1 MPVPVVCGDGCA
13 SSSWRRC
20 RSPVPR
26 PLQSGETP
34 FFSCSACLHCATMV
48 EMLPTLW
55 SHGQD
60 CSCGPLSAGVQL
72 SLEHKG
78 VAVISKAR
86 VARLFVRSLIV
97 ILTAAIALLL
107 VAITSALPPVLDIRP
122 ALVVTSVLAAI
133 LHLAV
138 SRQSYSK
145 VRRVFTLLLAV
156 ALAFVALATVYDL
169 PSGHKTPQQ
178 TY

>member
-1 MPVPVVCGDGCA
+1 M
-13 SSSWRRC
+13 
-20 RSPVPR
+20 
-26 PLQSGETP
+26 
-34 FFSCSACLHCATMV
+34 
-48 EMLPTLW
+48 
-55 SHGQD
+55 
-60 CSCGPLSAGVQL
+60 
-72 SLEHKG
+72 
-78 VAVISKAR
+78 ISKAR
-86 VARLFVRSLIV
+86 VARLFVSSLIV

-107 VAITSALPPVLDIRP
+107 VALTSALPPVLDIRP

-138 SRQSYSK
+138 SCQSYSK